1 MRSRDRDRTKKNF
14 QHNCLFKRFIIERQ
28 KETAETD
35 DYEIIREV
43 SYRAS
48 PVVSGDNGRQAVG
61 RRAGAGNVA
70 SGSGAHRTAG
80 GIGRETV
87 PDSGSWCR
95 EIEETEWR
103 CLLED
108 LPEEEGRVFV
118 MRYLMGYNSRQIGE
132 LLSLP
137 PGTVRYKLSSARKRL
152 RIMIGGNGY
161 GEEKPDTEL

>member
-1 MRSRDRDRTKKNF
+1 MITRLYEKYHTELLRWCQGITGDRQSAEELVQETWLRALEHTGQLAALEEKQCRSWLYRTTKNLYVDRVRRT
-14 QHNCLFKRFIIERQ
+14 
-28 KETAETD
+28 
-35 DYEIIREV
+35 V
-43 SYRAS
+43 
-48 PVVSGDNGRQAVG
+48 
-61 RRAGAGNVA
+61 
-70 SGSGAHRTAG
+70 
-80 GIGRETV
+80 RETV
-87 PDSGSWCR
+87 MCRLPDSGSWCR

-161 GEEKPDTEL
+161 GEEKPDTEW